1 MGVAENVD
9 DWAREVAAA
18 ASTFSFVQTV
28 LTIDKNP
35 AALKMR
41 LFLGP
46 EFFVQV
52 YVNVVTGTRNFALV
66 LGRQRLYARDC
77 VGGVW
82 HRHPYRDSDAHDFSA
97 EGARPVTVVKF
108 LIEVQELVEEAG
120 LL

>member
-1 MGVAENVD
+1 MAENVD

-82 HRHPYRDSDAHDFSA
+82 HRHLYRDSDAHDFSA
-97 EGARPVTVVKF
+97 EGARPVTVVEF